1 LENRELLD
9 KVASIRKSEHFNLKT
24 NKNNGISKEQKVKIA
39 LEIAKDTQ
47 GVLRHLNREFRK
59 PDRGFIRTLKNKV
72 IGKIGNIV
80 RNVLD
85 KPLISQQK
93 YNQQVS
99 FIIDY
104 LFKENKNLKKRIKE
118 LESKYSQNEK
128 ES

>member
-1 LENRELLD
+1 MENRELLN